1 MRNKLIIL
9 LTLIFLLIPVYTLAV
24 EVTGESLFPLAKD
37 PRALGMA
44 GAMTALGDSPTSA
57 IFNPALMGEYNSFSL
72 KVGFG
77 FWPVDET
84 EWNNFNKIMEY
95 INIIGQQEPPDD
107 DLSAN
112 TFLTG
117 YANLGIGRL
126 GLTVW
131 GDANLNVEYYKF
143 TNYNYNYNTTDPTHT
158 VIKGNIWFFAPLN
171 LNGALTL
178 GLPIINL
185 GNMKLNIGANLR
197 VNVFGVEHQGIAT
210 QVNGAGL
217 LYGGYIK
224 GGDYYG
230 YTAYNYLDRTKNM
243 WNIRN
248 WAIDLGAYLKL
259 SDNFALGISA
269 QNVYAKWIGGEYYWE
284 EEMGYFSPT
293 YDNYGNLTGVNY
305 TYSSSVDSGSL
316 SPEEIEVEFD
326 IPPLTLKAGAL
337 LKLPVLSTRIAFDV
351 DLDKNFQPTLY
362 KLGIEQPLL
371 FLTVRGGAILDTNF
385 QPKCFTVGAGINLL
399 FLRVDAGLG
408 YQAEGSF
415 METIQNTMPLVASFS
430 GSIQF

>member
-77 FWPVDET
+77 FLPVDET

-95 INIIGQQEPPDD
+95 INIIGQQDPPDD
-107 DLSAN
+107 NLSAK
-112 TFLTG
+112 TSLTG

-131 GDANLNVEYYKF
+131 GDASLDVSYYKF
-143 TNYNYNYNTTDPTHT
+143 TNYNVQNPTHT
-158 VIKGNIWFFAPLN
+158 VIEGNILFSAPLN

-197 VNVFGVEHQGIAT
+197 VNVVGGEHHSVDTYVTLGGLQNAT
-210 QVNGAGL
+210 
-217 LYGGYIK
+217 YSS
-224 GGDYYG
+224 
-230 YTAYNYLDRTKNM
+230 TSNYLQRVRDV

-269 QNVYAKWIGGEYYWE
+269 
-284 EEMGYFSPT
+284 
-293 YDNYGNLTGVNY
+293 
-305 TYSSSVDSGSL
+305 
-316 SPEEIEVEFD
+316 
-326 IPPLTLKAGAL
+326 
-337 LKLPVLSTRIAFDV
+337 
-351 DLDKNFQPTLY
+351 
-362 KLGIEQPLL
+362 
-371 FLTVRGGAILDTNF
+371 
-385 QPKCFTVGAGINLL
+385 
-399 FLRVDAGLG
+399 
-408 YQAEGSF
+408 
-415 METIQNTMPLVASFS
+415 
-430 GSIQF
+430 